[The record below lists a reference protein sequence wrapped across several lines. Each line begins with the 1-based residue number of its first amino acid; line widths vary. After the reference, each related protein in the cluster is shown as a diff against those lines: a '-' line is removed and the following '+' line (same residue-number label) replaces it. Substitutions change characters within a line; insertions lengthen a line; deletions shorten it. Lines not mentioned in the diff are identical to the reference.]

1 MHGNKDINAVSDA
14 LQQPPSFHRSAPD
27 PHYNGHTPNGHAP
40 SFDVAT
46 YLAESGPDAALTA
59 WAIHDPEAAHEI
71 GKRDITLNDPIC
83 RAIYNAHRAI
93 FATSEPHTPKSI
105 ADLLLSQADAT
116 PFESERTVLCNA
128 AAVVVKIAPPR
139 GIMQRELK
147 RLLSELGESTAPAPR
162 WSLTGLDE
170 ILTRPSLKY
179 LVQGILLE
187 IGISCITADYG
198 AFKSFNVLD
207 MGLCIATGKDWHGRA
222 VKSGP
227 VVYVLAE
234 GAYTTKERLQAWL
247 IRYPQEVPQNF
258 YIIESGVQI
267 SNPIERDAL
276 IESLREVAPALVIFD
291 TLAKC
296 NIGKDENA
304 SAEMGLFTHGMETI
318 SRELSTHVMVVHHNN
333 KAGGAR
339 GSNSLPS
346 NVDTHIV
353 LEKAPGRTV
362 TFKCDKQKGAPFE
375 PFALV
380 GRVVEL
386 PDKDEY
392 GMPRTSLVFEPTD
405 APVIGK
411 KAEDTQ
417 ARMMDILSTFGP
429 EGAKAKAWQEACANK
444 GVVKERAFYNHR
456 DDLQT
461 AGTVAVEAGVYRVT
475 ALTALTANAV
485 QMQSNAP
492 CEDLLHCTAPPLR
505 GAVHAVNECTEQ
517 KTVSPSKR
525 KAKRAGAVDEPYQG
539 TEVEI

>member
-1 MHGNKDINAVSDA
+1 MRKFDA
-14 LQQPPSFHRSAPD
+14 PPNQSQVNGSAPD
-27 PHYNGHTPNGHAP
+27 PHHNGHAP
-40 SFDVAT
+40 GFDPAT
-46 YLAESGPDAALTA
+46 WIPDAGAELTLNA
-59 WAIHDPEAAHEI
+59 WAIYDPEAAQEI
-71 GKRDITLNDPIC
+71 GRQNITFNDPIC
-83 RAIYNAHRAI
+83 RAIFNAHRAI
-93 FATSEPHTPKSI
+93 FATPEPLTPEAI
-105 ADLLLSQADAT
+105 ADLLLQQADAT
-116 PFESERTVLCNA
+116 PLESERAVLCNA
-128 AAVVVKIAPPR
+128 AAAVVKIGPPR
-139 GIMQRELK
+139 GDARREIK
-147 RLLSELGESTAPAPR
+147 RLLNEIGESTGAANPR
-162 WSLTGLDE
+162 WTLTGLKE
-170 ILTRPSLKY
+170 VLTRPSLKY
-179 LVQGILLE
+179 LLRDMLLE

-198 AFKSFNVLD
+198 AYKSFNVLD

-247 IRYPQEVPQNF
+247 IRYPMEVPQNF

-267 SNPIERDAL
+267 ANPIERNAL
-276 IESLREVAPALVIFD
+276 IESLREVAPALIIFD

-296 NIGKDENA
+296 NVGKDENA

-318 SRELSTHVMVVHHNN
+318 SHELSTHVMVVHHNN

-375 PFALV
+375 AFALM

-386 PDKDEY
+386 PEKDEY

-405 APVIGK
+405 APAIGK

-417 ARMMDILSTFGP
+417 ARMVEILSAFGN

-485 QMQSNAP
+485 QMQPNAP

-525 KAKRAGAVDEPYQG
+525 KRKRAGAVDEPYQG
-539 TEVEI
+539 TEVTIE